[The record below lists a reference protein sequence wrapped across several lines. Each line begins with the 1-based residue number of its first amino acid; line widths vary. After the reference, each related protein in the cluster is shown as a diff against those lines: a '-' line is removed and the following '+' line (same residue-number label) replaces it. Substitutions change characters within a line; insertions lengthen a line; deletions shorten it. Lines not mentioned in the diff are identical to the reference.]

1 MSNFTPYDDT
11 PILVDFQV
19 SPGAYQVSLSPQ
31 DIAQKS
37 AEALNQAMSTIHQMA
52 QRVVTTIDALP
63 KKPTQTEVTFGITLN
78 AEVGAIISSAGAEAT
93 INVKITF
100 E

>member
-1 MSNFTPYDDT
+1 MTNFTSYDDT

-19 SPGAYQVSLSPQ
+19 SPGAYEVSLSPQ

-52 QRVVTTIDALP
+52 QRIVTTIDALP
-63 KKPTQTEVTFGITLN
+63 KRPTQTEVTFGITLN
-78 AEVGAIISSAGAEAT
+78 AEIGAVVSKAGLEAT
-93 INVKITF
+93 INIKFTF